1 MSIPRRWRYV
11 QVSVLVLSVS
21 RGKCRGRIQEKG
33 YGEALMLIIVRQTV
47 VKELRKDAEEV
58 RAELEMAERQ

>member
-1 MSIPRRWRYV
+1 
-11 QVSVLVLSVS
+11 
-21 RGKCRGRIQEKG
+21 
-33 YGEALMLIIVRQTV
+33 MLIIVRQTV